1 MPGRV
6 YGKKIDIDYGDTL
19 DFCENRGD
27 GKELGSKYNYVLFQD
42 DTPEIAVERDR
53 QEKEKICSVLDWG
66 SGGTVLDIGCGIGRW
81 GEAVLEKGWKY
92 TGIDYSRKL
101 LGVAEENLKG
111 YGSMK
116 TLLHGSFQE
125 FKETLLKEGVEE
137 KFQKVFINGVMMYIN
152 DADLEK
158 GLGDVLGICRSRCQV
173 YLKESMASSGRLTL
187 DSFHSDSLSQD
198 YTAIYRDITEYK
210 ELVGRY
216 FVQDGFAIKEEGAL
230 FEEGLR
236 NREETLD
243 YYFILER

>member
-19 DFCENRGD
+19 DFFENRGD

-53 QEKEKICSVLDWG
+53 QEKEKICSVLARG

-125 FKETLLKEGVEE
+125 FKETLLKEGVEG

-158 GLGDVLGICRSRCQV
+158 GLGDVLGICSSRCQV

-216 FVQDGFAIKEEGAL
+216 FVQDGFEIKEEGAL

-236 NREETLD
+236 NRKETLD

>member
-19 DFCENRGD
+19 DFFENRGD

-125 FKETLLKEGVEE
+125 FKETLLKEGVEG

-158 GLGDVLGICRSRCQV
+158 GLGDVLGICSSRCQV

-210 ELVGRY
+210 ELGGRY
-216 FVQDGFAIKEEGAL
+216 FVQDGFEIKEEGAL

-236 NREETLD
+236 NRKETLD

>member
-6 YGKKIDIDYGDTL
+6 YGEKVDIDYGSTL
-19 DFCENRGD
+19 DFFENRGD
-27 GKELGSKYNYVLFQD
+27 GKEFGSKYNYVLFQD
-42 DTPEIAVERDR
+42 DAPEIAVKRDR
-53 QEKEKICSVLDWG
+53 QEKEKICSVLDWEG
-66 SGGTVLDIGCGIGRW
+66 GGTVLDIGCGIGRW

-92 TGIDYSRKL
+92 TGIDYSSKL

-125 FKETLLKEGVEE
+125 FKETLLKEGVEG

-158 GLGDVLGICRSRCQV
+158 GLGDVLEACSSRCQV

-210 ELVGRY
+210 EFVGRY
-216 FVQDGFAIKEEGAL
+216 FVQNGFAIKEEGAL

-236 NREETLD
+236 NRKETLD

>member
-6 YGKKIDIDYGDTL
+6 YGKKIDIDYGSTL
-19 DFCENRGD
+19 DFFENRGD
-27 GKELGSKYNYVLFQD
+27 GKEFGSKYNYVLFQD

-125 FKETLLKEGVEE
+125 FKETLLKEGVEG

-158 GLGDVLGICRSRCQV
+158 GLGDVLGICSSRCQV
-173 YLKESMASSGRLTL
+173 YLKESMASDGRLTL
-187 DSFHSDSLSQD
+187 DRFYSDSLSQD
-198 YTAIYRDITEYK
+198 YTAIYRSTREYK
-210 ELVGRY
+210 GLVGRY
-216 FVQDGFAIKEEGAL
+216 FLDNGFVVKEEGEL

-236 NREETLD
+236 NRKETLD

>member
-6 YGKKIDIDYGDTL
+6 YGKKVDIDYGDTL
-19 DFCENRGD
+19 DFFESRGD

-42 DTPEIAVERDR
+42 DAPEIAVERDR

-92 TGIDYSRKL
+92 TGIDYSSKL

-125 FKETLLKEGVEE
+125 FKETLLKEGVEG

-158 GLGDVLGICRSRCQV
+158 GLGDVLGICSSRCQV

-216 FVQDGFAIKEEGAL
+216 FVQDGFEIKEEGAL

-236 NREETLD
+236 NRKETLD